1 MTRRLSPGWLQPAPA
16 LSGPQG
22 SARGDSLQGADLQ
35 EAHSA
40 APWVRGAHPHRLPGR
55 GGQGSGEN
63 REGWSVAKRS
73 REGVCGWWARSA
85 RRSVSCERSMVTPT
99 AEAGDKTTCPAR
111 DPWPLSPPRSKLSPK
126 SCGSKDTLTHP
137 RKDGRRTKADL
148 VSCPGSVCRAELLQH
163 PTARI
168 FSSSGPG
175 KQQRSWEPQR
185 AGWYPGL
192 GYHFLR
198 PLLGPCPH
206 TRSHRAGWPGTP
218 ARAGVHARGTTGPTA
233 GCGRA
238 TSLCAPLHSAC
249 SLKARRGTPRGPPTQ
264 TAHTPGLTPTQGP

>member
-85 RRSVSCERSMVTPT
+85 RRSVSCERSMVIPT

-175 KQQRSWEPQR
+175 SPS
-185 AGWYPGL
+185 APD
-192 GYHFLR
+192 
-198 PLLGPCPH
+198 
-206 TRSHRAGWPGTP
+206 GTLALATTSCALSSAP
-218 ARAGVHARGTTGPTA
+218 APTPGPTGLA
-233 GCGRA
+233 GQGHPRGQECMHEGRRDQQPA
-238 TSLCAPLHSAC
+238 AAGQPDSLCAPLHSAC
-249 SLKARRGTPRGPPTQ
+249 SLKARMGTPRGPPTQ